1 MGGEGGEGAAWGEL
15 GDRGGATWGVVEGEG
30 GEWVPLPVLKGLCGC
45 RRDGFRA
52 VSVARVP
59 HPELV
64 PEGRR
69 VYA

>member
-1 MGGEGGEGAAWGEL
+1 LGFGVGGGWGEVGRREGGGEG
-15 GDRGGATWGVVEGEG
+15 
-30 GEWVPLPVLKGLCGC
+30 VPLPGLKGLCGC

-64 PEGRR
+64 SGD
-69 VYA
+69 VA